1 MKKTLKKLGLIF
13 VAVAT
18 FLVGNKALAAN
29 TREQT
34 GQAFTYD
41 FELKLELGDELTKT
55 ADGKNYIVPITG
67 YADATHTTEVNLS
80 GEDAVHYKV
89 SKITLEQ
96 YNTMLAWQNEIDK
109 LDRTAIEDD
118 KLVYQQNENITKLQ
132 EYIRNNEWWCYN
144 KYEIGQILLPVS
156 CQTTYYVI
164 TVDAMDESIPWNR
177 HVSRV
182 YKVEGDQAVCG
193 APEDSTK
200 EENPKTG
207 IATPY
212 IICGT
217 IALGS
222 IAVITLSKK
231 KKYI

>member
-1 MKKTLKKLGLIF
+1 MGKTFKKFGLVF
-13 VAVAT
+13 VAIVAFFIGT
-18 FLVGNKALAAN
+18 KAFAAN

-55 ADGKNYIVPITG
+55 EDGKNFIVPITG
-67 YADATHTTEVNLS
+67 YADATDTTTVNLS
-80 GEDAVHYKV
+80 GEDAVHYRV
-89 SKITLEQ
+89 SEITLEQ
-96 YNTMLAWQNEIDK
+96 YNTMLAHQNEIDK
-109 LDRTAIEDD
+109 LDRSAVATD
-118 KLVYQQNENITKLQ
+118 KLVYQNNENIKQLQ

-144 KYEIGQILLPVS
+144 KYELGTILLPIS
-156 CQTTYYVI
+156 CETKYYVV

-182 YKVEGDQAVCG
+182 YKVDADQAQCS
-193 APEDSTK
+193 PEDTPT

-212 IICGT
+212 IVCGT

-222 IAVITLSKK
+222 IAVIALSKK